1 MKKKDLALDL
11 LEMALARKDEP
22 VALASALIALD
33 RLTRQ
38 RPDHALAH
46 YASGRIL
53 VLLGRYQLALGA
65 FRVASDCDPTLF
77 EAHYHEG
84 VCQWLLGYDERAL
97 DKLRAASGL
106 APERFEP
113 WYDQGQIHANR
124 GEDALTLAAFMRAH
138 ELQPRDFPSLKKLL
152 QSQIRVG
159 LWEAARVSHQ
169 GLRRLW
175 VEAQMAE
182 TNGAPDPD
190 HELAQLESYVL
201 DQFEIDE
208 RDVLAIETFS
218 PRGDP
223 QVLMSFVVTEGG
235 RILYSVNLESSVAL
249 RAAGSAWILIVQ
261 EGDVRINTD
270 IRYDERPSYPVLR
283 IAVEALLR
291 QWSGSE

>member
-11 LEMALARKDEP
+11 LEMALARKDEQ

-38 RPDHALAH
+38 RPEHALAH

-65 FRVASDCDPTLF
+65 FRVACDCDPELF

-84 VCQWLLGYDERAL
+84 ICQWLLGYDERAL
-97 DKLRAASGL
+97 DKLRAASL
-106 APERFEP
+106 IAPDRFEP

-124 GEDALTLAAFMRAH
+124 GEDALALAAFSRAN

-152 QSQIRVG
+152 QSQIRMG
-159 LWEAARVSHQ
+159 LWEAARISHQ
-169 GLRRLW
+169 TLRQLW
-175 VEAQMAE
+175 VEAVTAAA
-182 TNGAPDPD
+182 NGAGTDG
-190 HELAQLESYVL
+190 ELARLESYVL

-208 RDVLAIETFS
+208 RDVLAIETFV

-235 RILYSVNLESSVAL
+235 RILYSVNLEGSVAL
-249 RAAGSAWILIVQ
+249 RAAGWAWILIVQ
-261 EGDVRINTD
+261 ESDVRINTD
-270 IRYDERPSYPVLR
+270 IRYVERPSYPVLR
-283 IAVEALLR
+283 NDVEALLGR
-291 QWSGSE
+291 WTRAE